1 MDKYSSLGFGF
12 ILFYILFLTLGCK
25 NKDAENKSTL
35 ALYDTEEFKVFLDS
49 FSVDSAFQMNHI
61 AFPLEGMP
69 APQDSTD
76 VFSADFRWSAENW
89 VLHKAYDD
97 YNGTFSREF
106 IDLAGGIV
114 IERVSDASGLYTME
128 RRFAKLSDGWNLIYY
143 REMGK
148 Y

>member
-1 MDKYSSLGFGF
+1 MIKIALSG
-12 ILFYILFLTLGCK
+12 FYILFIYVIFLLAGCK
-25 NKDAENKSTL
+25 NNITADQQV
-35 ALYDTEEFKVFLDS
+35 ALYDTEEFKTFLDS
-49 FSVDSAFQMNHI
+49 FSQDSVFQMSHI

-69 APQDSTD
+69 APKDSAD
-76 VFSADFRWSAENW
+76 VINPDFRWTADSW
-89 VLHKAYDD
+89 VLHKPYDD
-97 YNGTFSREF
+97 YNGTFSREL

-114 IERVSDASGLYTME
+114 IERVSDASGLYSME